1 MFNWGNISSTFDFL
15 STPTKETDKDRRT
28 ESSSIEK
35 TNKAKTVYSEPE
47 PNSLA
52 ASPSMEPDEPPEQ
65 ESTATHLLHLEEELS
80 RQRSCLLLQAFM
92 SKSLSKRVGY
102 ALLNWKHAVAEQ
114 ALLQKLSTLLTQNQ
128 DLAARCRS
136 AMEDLMGLH
145 QIQEESKQLQAQKS
159 ELEVALSN
167 VRKKLTALQLSNES
181 LEHDAKKQFLH
192 HRATHDLVSKLQM
205 ERDTLS
211 KQLQEIQAFLHATV
225 ETADSSKQREEQL
238 LKERETLQYN
248 VRRLEQIVIE
258 LEVKLSAVP
267 SSLCRH
273 RGSCVI
279 HSLRGLIRSFVFGAG
294 LRLSWQLFNSLVI
307 KSSIPSRTGYLIT
320 LKQSIQELV
329 QWGLF
334 TGSHAGLYK
343 ACQCVLRHVKKPD
356 DSSNAYNGYIS
367 GAVAGL
373 SFLTNPN
380 LFVSSYAVARSLDL
394 LLSAHVVKHAH
405 RLLPMLA
412 VNEGKVVTLLL
423 SLLSAAAVAGHML
436 VPEYLPVHLRH
447 IISRL
452 SHSLSLAWPLSS
464 RLSVQDCFKPLS
476 LPFQTSVPLQSVNGS
491 MRFSFCLNVF
501 LSVVQNR
508 FALSKHQQPLG
519 TLALS
524 SARSAACV
532 AGYVAAF
539 KSVSWLLRTIRG
551 ERYFVDII
559 LSLVTAGVSL
569 DMESL
574 VRRRE
579 LVLYLFS
586 SLIQM
591 GVYSCLGNRKFGLS
605 PLRLR
610 SLSFISFLV
619 SSSLILG
626 TSNRHP
632 SALPPAVLRVI
643 RNFYSSS

>member
-15 STPTKETDKDRRT
+15 STPTKETEKDRRT
-28 ESSSIEK
+28 ESGAVEK
-35 TNKAKTVYSEPE
+35 ANRAKTAYSEPE
-47 PNSLA
+47 PNSVA
-52 ASPSMEPDEPPEQ
+52 ASPSMSMEPDEPPEQ
-65 ESTATHLLHLEEELS
+65 ESTATHQLHLEEEFS
-80 RQRSCLLLQAFM
+80 RQRSCLLLQALVD
-92 SKSLSKRVGY
+92 KSLTKRVGY
-102 ALLNWKHAVAEQ
+102 ALLNWRHAVAEQ
-114 ALLQKLSTLLTQNQ
+114 ALLQKLSMLLTQNQ

-145 QIQEESKQLQAQKS
+145 QIQEESKQLKAQKS
-159 ELEVALSN
+159 ELEVTLSN

-211 KQLQEIQAFLHATV
+211 KQLQELQVFLHTTV
-225 ETADSSKQREEQL
+225 ETADRSKEREEHL

-248 VRRLEQIVIE
+248 VRRLEQSVSE

-294 LRLSWQLFNSLVI
+294 LRLSWQLFNSLFI
-307 KSSIPSRTGYLIT
+307 KSSLPSRTG
-320 LKQSIQELV
+320 LKQSIRELV

-343 ACQCVLRHVKKPD
+343 ACQCVLRHVKKAD

-380 LFVSSYAVARSLDL
+380 LYVSSYALARSLDL
-394 LLSAHVVKHAH
+394 VLSVHVVKHAH
-405 RLLPMLA
+405 RLMPILA
-412 VNEGKVVTLLL
+412 LNESKVVTLIL
-423 SLLSAAAVAGHML
+423 SLLGAAAVAGHML
-436 VPEYLPVHLRH
+436 VPGYLPVHLRH

-452 SHSLSLAWPLSS
+452 SQSISLTWPLSS

-476 LPFQTSVPLQSVNGS
+476 QSVQTSIPLQSINGS
-491 MRFSFCLNVF
+491 MRFAFCLNVF

-551 ERYFVDII
+551 ERYFVDIL
-559 LSLVTAGVSL
+559 LSLVTAGISL

-579 LVLYLFS
+579 LVLYLVS

-591 GVYSCLGNRKFGLS
+591 GLYASLGNRRFGLS
-605 PLRLR
+605 PLKLR
-610 SLSFISFLV
+610 SLSFVSFLI

-626 TSNRHP
+626 TSSHHP
-632 SALPPAVLRVI
+632 SALPPSLLRII